1 MSLKTL
7 VKARNAAFFLS
18 IIFMLAIAVYAL
30 INLNAPETFRT
41 SIQCLTRPCVGN
53 VTPVWQVVSLT
64 LYVLN
69 SLSLASLLFFQI
81 KLSRIAAKEGVEE
94 TAIVEEI

>member
-18 IIFMLAIAVYAL
+18 IIFMLTIATYAL

-41 SIQCLTRPCVGN
+41 SMQCLTRPCVGN
-53 VTPVWQVVSLT
+53 VTPLWQVVSST

-69 SLSLASLLFFQI
+69 SLTLASLLFFQI
-81 KLSRIAAKEGVEE
+81 KLSRIASKETIEE